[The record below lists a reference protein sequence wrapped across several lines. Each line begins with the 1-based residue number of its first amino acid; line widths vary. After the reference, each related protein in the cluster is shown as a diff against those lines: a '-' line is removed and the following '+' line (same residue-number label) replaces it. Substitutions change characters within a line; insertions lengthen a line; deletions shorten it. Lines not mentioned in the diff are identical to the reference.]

1 MGELTSGAVAEP
13 GSPLRPGDPEHVG
26 PYRLRR
32 LLGSGGMGVVFL
44 AEAPGGGRVA
54 VKVVHDE
61 LRSRPEFR
69 RRFAREV
76 AAAGRVADFCTARVL
91 DADPQGPIPYLVT
104 EYVTGSSLHEHVTRH
119 GSLSGPQAEALA
131 VGVAAGLTAIHAAGL
146 AHGDLTPRNVLLS
159 PFGPKVIDFGLAS
172 LIEALDP
179 TTGPSYGTPGW
190 LAPERLAGFPP
201 AQPADVY
208 AWGILV
214 GWAATGR
221 LPVDPRVHPAG
232 PPDLSG
238 LPAGLAAVVARALRT
253 DPRQRPTAREAM
265 LILVGSADTASI
277 RSAVE
282 PVAATTEQLDG
293 TRWYPAAGQPATL
306 VAPTPPPRRP
316 PPPWPAVLTGVVA
329 VVALVVLGVVA
340 LRQADQ
346 RGAPSA
352 GPDPS
357 APSGVVTPSPTPSPS
372 PTPTPSPTPATAT
385 GQDGSLEF
393 TVTGVHCG
401 SREIGFWPL
410 TQKADGV
417 FCMVDVD
424 VVNKGSKGTIVWPLS
439 QRLVDADGR
448 GYTPD
453 TRSLLYYPDTQRL
466 TKSIKPGATVSGSL
480 VYDTPVGAELRQLV
494 VHDTPLSA
502 GTTIDL
508 P

>member
-13 GSPLRPGDPEHVG
+13 GSPLRPGDPERIG

-32 LLGSGGMGVVFL
+32 LLGAGGMGVVFL
-44 AEAPGGGRVA
+44 AESPDGGRVA

-61 LRSRPEFR
+61 LRPRPEFR

-76 AAAGRVADFCTARVL
+76 TAAGRVADFCTARVL
-91 DADPQGPIPYLVT
+91 DADPQGPVPYLVT
-104 EYVTGSSLHEHVTRH
+104 EYVTGSSLHEHVARH

-146 AHGDLTPRNVLLS
+146 AHGDLTPGNVLLS

-190 LAPERLAGFPP
+190 LAPERLAGSPP

-208 AWGILV
+208 AWGVLV

-221 LPVDPRVHPAG
+221 LPVDPRVHPLG
-232 PPDLSG
+232 DPELSG
-238 LPAGLAAVVARALRT
+238 LPAGLAAVVARALRA

-265 LILVGSADTASI
+265 LTLVGSADTASI
-277 RSAVE
+277 RSAME
-282 PVAATTEQLDG
+282 PVATTGSLDAT
-293 TRWYPAAGQPATL
+293 RRYPVAGQPVTRP
-306 VAPTPPPRRP
+306 VSGPPRRP
-316 PPPWPAVLTGVVA
+316 PPSWPAVLTGVVA
-329 VVALVVLGVVA
+329 VVAALVLGGVVL
-340 LRQADQ
+340 RQGGHRDTP
-346 RGAPSA
+346 RA
-352 GPDPS
+352 GPSPS
-357 APSGVVTPSPTPSPS
+357 PPAVPSPTPSP
-372 PTPTPSPTPATAT
+372 PPSPTPNPSPARAT

-393 TVTGVHCG
+393 TVRGVHCG
-401 SREIGFWPL
+401 QREIGFWPL
-410 TQKADGV
+410 TQQADGV
-417 FCMVDVD
+417 YCMVDVD
-424 VVNKGSKGTIVWPLS
+424 VANRGDKGAIVWPLS
-439 QRLVDADGR
+439 QRLVDTDGH
-448 GYTPD
+448 GHTPD
-453 TRSLLYYPDTQRL
+453 ARSLLYYPDTQRL
-466 TKSIKPGATVSGSL
+466 TKNIKPGATVSGSL
-480 VYDTPVGAELRQLV
+480 VYDTPVGTEFRQLV